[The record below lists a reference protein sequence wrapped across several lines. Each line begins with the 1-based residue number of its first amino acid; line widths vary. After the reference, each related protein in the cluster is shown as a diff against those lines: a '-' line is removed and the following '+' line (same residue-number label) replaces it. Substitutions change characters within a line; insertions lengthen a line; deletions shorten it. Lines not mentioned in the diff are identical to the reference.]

1 MAFIIATHKK
11 DPRQEVYLSHVTNKS
26 NGNYC
31 FDTIRYARIFDSKED
46 AEMLLKLFSDRIDRL
61 GDYDDIRIV

>member
-11 DPRQEVYLSHVTNKS
+11 DPYQDVYLSHVTNKS

-46 AEMLLKLFSDRIDRL
+46 AEMFLRIFSDRIECLD
-61 GDYDDIRIV
+61 DYDDVRII